1 MQQFGT
7 SDVQALP
14 QPSIGACFELL
25 DAKKVDFAVVP
36 FENSTNGLVVFTFDL
51 LRDWFIPPEAGR
63 QPATF
68 RVVAEQFV
76 AIHHYLLSNAAD
88 LSKVTKV
95 YSHPQVWGQ
104 VTKFL
109 KLGTLPAGITRIDTS
124 STAHAAEKVAADTEN
139 ASACICL
146 KASADLY
153 QLPVRAA
160 EVEDVKGNTTRFLVL
175 GHATPLLPETEN
187 KTETETSENSE
198 ISLTSTMFV
207 LNHDD
212 PGALCQALDSFRNN
226 NVNLTSINSRPSGQS
241 RWQYVFFAE
250 AQGDIE
256 EPKMQQSIEELKTCC
271 ETVVVLGSF
280 SRSWRYWS

>member
-1 MQQFGT
+1 MQQFGQT
-7 SDVQALP
+7 DVEALP

-25 DAKKVDFAVVP
+25 NGNKVDFAVVP

-51 LRDWFIPPEAGR
+51 LRDWFIPVEPKRE
-63 QPATF
+63 PATF

-76 AIHHYLLSNAAD
+76 AIQHYFLSNATD
-88 LSKVTKV
+88 LAKVTKV

-109 KLGTLPAGITRIDTS
+109 TLGILRADVARIDTG
-124 STAHAAEKVAADTEN
+124 STAQAAEMVAADSEN
-139 ASACICL
+139 TSACICL

-175 GHATPLLPETEN
+175 GHTAAKPPQNERNSPEKE
-187 KTETETSENSE
+187 EG
-198 ISLTSTMFV
+198 SLTSAMFV

-212 PGALCQALDSFRNN
+212 PGALCLALDSFRNSN
-226 NVNLTSINSRPSGQS
+226 INLTSINSRPSGQS
-241 RWQYVFFAE
+241 RWQYVFFVE

-256 EPKMQQSIEELKTCC
+256 EPQMQQSIESLKQCC

-280 SRSWRYWS
+280 SRSWRYTQS

>member
-1 MQQFGT
+1 MQQFGLNNI
-7 SDVQALP
+7 QASP
-14 QPSIGACFELL
+14 QPSIGACFDLL
-25 DAKKVDFAVVP
+25 HDKKVDFAVVP

-51 LRDWFIPPEAGR
+51 LRDWFIKR
-63 QPATF
+63 DSQPATF

-76 AIHHYLLSNAAD
+76 AIHHYLLSNTDD

-109 KLGTLPAGITRIDTS
+109 KLGALPAGVARIDTN
-124 STAHAAEKVAADTEN
+124 STSQAAQMVAADTEN
-139 ASACICL
+139 TSACICL

-153 QLPVRAA
+153 QIPIRAA

-175 GHATPLLPETEN
+175 GHSKPASPESNES
-187 KTETETSENSE
+187 ESCTSENPA

-212 PGALCQALDSFRNN
+212 PGALCQALDSFRHH

-250 AQGDIE
+250 AQGDME
-256 EPKMQQSIEELKTCC
+256 DPLMQQSIEELKRCC

-280 SRSWRYWS
+280 SRSWRYWG